1 MEGVV
6 ANSLGVHLR
15 ANLGQYGVSPQA
27 NEHVYQLELQA
38 Y

>member
-15 ANLGQYGVSPQA
+15 TNPRQHGVNPQVD
-27 NEHVYQLELQA
+27 E
-38 Y
+38 